1 MTRRLPLLA
10 LPLLLA
16 ACAIPPQGEPP
27 RTLYHYQLAEGE
39 SDRSLTLAEALDRVA
54 SADIV
59 LVGELHTHPALHL
72 LQARLLAGL
81 TERTQADGR
90 AQVLSMEQFSRADQ
104 PTLDA
109 YLAGRIGE
117 AALIRDGNAWPNY
130 PSDYRPLVEFAKA
143 QHLPVIAANA
153 PKPLVSCVGQ
163 EGAAWL
169 DKLPANRRSQVA
181 RTLTL
186 ADDGYR
192 QKFMAS
198 LHHGDADGNARR
210 FAAQTSWD
218 DTMAESMVDYLAT
231 HPGRRIMHIAGNFH
245 VEGGLGIAS
254 RIASRNPALK
264 VALIVPEVGSEGTS
278 ESGQAAAAKAPS
290 GRSADVR
297 VRIAPLPERWL
308 SADEMKQDMGALH
321 QSRSRDCS
329 QWLQP

>member
-1 MTRRLPLLA
+1 MTRRLPLLP

-16 ACAIPPQGEPP
+16 ACATPPQSQPP
-27 RTLYHYQLAEGE
+27 QTLYHYQLGEGTD
-39 SDRSLTLAEALDRVA
+39 DRPLSLAQAVDRVRD
-54 SADIV
+54 ADIV
-59 LVGELHTHPALHL
+59 LVGELHSHPAVHL
-72 LQARLLAGL
+72 LQANLLAELAGMS
-81 TERTQADGR
+81 RVDGR
-90 AQVLSMEQFSRADQ
+90 ALVLSMEQFTRADQ
-104 PTLDA
+104 PVLDA

-117 AALIRDGNAWPNY
+117 STLIRDGHAWPNY

-143 QHLPVIAANA
+143 QQLTVIAANA

-163 EGAAWL
+163 EGPEWL
-169 DKLPANRRSQVA
+169 DKLPASRRSQLA
-181 RTLTL
+181 RELTL
-186 ADDGYR
+186 GDDGYR

-218 DTMAESMVDYLAT
+218 DTMAESMVDYLEQ

-254 RIASRNPALK
+254 RIASRNPALR
-264 VALIVPEVGSEGTS
+264 VALVVPETGSQDGK
-278 ESGQAAAAKAPS
+278 AAP

-297 VRIAPLPERWL
+297 VHIAPLPERWL
-308 SADEMKQDMGALH
+308 NAAEMKQDMGALH

>member
-1 MTRRLPLLA
+1 MIRRLPLLA

-16 ACAIPPQGEPP
+16 ACATPPQAPAP
-27 RTLYHYQLAEGE
+27 HTLYHYQLSEGQ
-39 SDRSLTLAEALDRVA
+39 SDASLSLSQALDRVVD
-54 SADIV
+54 ADIV
-59 LVGELHTHPALHL
+59 LVGELHSHPAVHL

-81 TERTQADGR
+81 AERSRVDGR
-90 AQVLSMEQFSRADQ
+90 GLALSMEQFTRADQ
-104 PTLDA
+104 ATLDA

-117 AALIRDGNAWPNY
+117 SALIREGHAWPNY

-163 EGAAWL
+163 EGPQWL
-169 DKLPANRRSQVA
+169 EKLPASRRSQLA
-181 RTLTL
+181 QTLTL
-186 ADDGYR
+186 GDDGYR

-198 LHHGDADGNARR
+198 MHHGDADSNARR

-218 DTMAESMVDYLAT
+218 DTMAESMVNYLAK
-231 HPGRRIMHIAGNFH
+231 HPGQRIMHIAGNFH

-264 VALIVPEVGSEGTS
+264 VALIVPQTDD
-278 ESGQAAAAKAPS
+278 KAPA
-290 GRSADVR
+290 GRAADVR

-308 SADEMKQDMGALH
+308 NADEMKQDMGALH

>member
-16 ACAIPPQGEPP
+16 ACATPPQSEAP
-27 RTLYHYQLAEGE
+27 RTLYHYQLSEGQSE
-39 SDRSLTLAEALDRVA
+39 QPLNLAQALERVA
-54 SADIV
+54 DADIV
-59 LVGELHTHPALHL
+59 LVGELHTHPAVHL
-72 LQARLLAGL
+72 LQANLLAGL
-81 TERTQADGR
+81 AETSRTDGR
-90 AQVLSMEQFSRADQ
+90 ALVLSMEQFSRADQ
-104 PTLDA
+104 PVLDA

-117 AALIRDGNAWPNY
+117 STLIREGHAWPNY

-143 QHLPVIAANA
+143 QRLSVIAANA

-163 EGAAWL
+163 EGPEWL
-169 DKLPANRRSQVA
+169 DKLPASRRSQLA
-181 RTLTL
+181 RELTL
-186 ADDGYR
+186 SDDPYR

-198 LHHGDADGNARR
+198 MHHGDADGNARR

-218 DTMAESMVDYLAT
+218 DTMAESMVDYLKQ

-264 VALIVPEVGSEGTS
+264 VALIVPETGS
-278 ESGQAAAAKAPS
+278 QPDDKVPA
-290 GRSADVR
+290 GRSAEIR
-297 VRIAPLPERWL
+297 VKISPLPERWL
-308 SADEMKQDMGALH
+308 NADEMKQDMGALH

>member
-16 ACAIPPQGEPP
+16 ACATPPQSQPP
-27 RTLYHYQLAEGE
+27 QTLYHYQLGEGT
-39 SDRSLTLAEALDRVA
+39 DDMPLSLAQAVDKVRD
-54 SADIV
+54 ADIV
-59 LVGELHTHPALHL
+59 LVGELHSHPAVHL
-72 LQARLLAGL
+72 LQANLLAELAGIS
-81 TERTQADGR
+81 RVDGR
-90 AQVLSMEQFSRADQ
+90 GLVLSMEQFSRADQ
-104 PTLDA
+104 PVLDA

-117 AALIRDGNAWPNY
+117 SALIREGHAWPNY
-130 PSDYRPLVEFAKA
+130 PSDYRPLVEFAKE

-163 EGAAWL
+163 EGPEWL
-169 DKLPANRRSQVA
+169 DTLPANRRSQLA

-198 LHHGDADGNARR
+198 MHHGDVDGNARR

-218 DTMAESMVDYLAT
+218 DTMAESMVDYLAK

-264 VALIVPEVGSEGTS
+264 VALIVPQTDDK
-278 ESGQAAAAKAPS
+278 AAP
-290 GRSADVR
+290 GRDADVR

-308 SADEMKQDMGALH
+308 NAEEMKQDMGALH

>member
-16 ACAIPPQGEPP
+16 ACATPPQSQPP
-27 RTLYHYQLAEGE
+27 QTLYHYQLGEGTDD
-39 SDRSLTLAEALDRVA
+39 SPLSLAQAVEKVRD
-54 SADIV
+54 ADIV
-59 LVGELHTHPALHL
+59 LVGELHSHPAVHL
-72 LQARLLAGL
+72 MQANLLAGL
-81 TERTQADGR
+81 GQMSQADGR
-90 AQVLSMEQFSRADQ
+90 ALVLSMEQFSRADQ
-104 PTLDA
+104 PVLDA

-117 AALIRDGNAWPNY
+117 SALIRDGHAWPNY

-143 QHLPVIAANA
+143 QQLTVIAANA

-163 EGAAWL
+163 EGPEWL
-169 DKLPANRRSQVA
+169 DTLPANRRSQLA

-198 LHHGDADGNARR
+198 MHHGDADGNARR

-218 DTMAESMVDYLAT
+218 DTMAESMVDYLAK

-264 VALIVPEVGSEGTS
+264 VALIVPQTDDK
-278 ESGQAAAAKAPS
+278 AAP
-290 GRSADVR
+290 GRDADVR

-308 SADEMKQDMGALH
+308 NAEEMKQDMGALH

>member
-1 MTRRLPLLA
+1 MTRLLSLLT

-16 ACAIPPQGEPP
+16 ACTTVPDDDAG
-27 RTLYHYQLAEGE
+27 TLYHYRLSAGQPDANQGE
-39 SDRSLTLAEALDRVA
+39 LTLTQAVERVA
-54 SADIV
+54 DADIV
-59 LVGELHTHPALHL
+59 LVGELHTHSAVHL

-81 TERTQADGR
+81 ANTSRADGR
-90 AQVLSMEQFSRADQ
+90 GLALSMEQFSRADQ
-104 PTLDA
+104 PVLDA

-130 PSDYRPLVEFAKA
+130 QSDYRPLVEFARQ

-163 EGAAWL
+163 EGPAWL
-169 DKLPANRRSQVA
+169 DKLPAHRRSQLA
-181 RTLTL
+181 RELTLT
-186 ADDGYR
+186 DDPYR

-198 LHHGDADGNARR
+198 LHHGDADDNARR

-218 DTMAESMVDYLAT
+218 DTMAESMVDYLRS
-231 HPGRRIMHIAGNFH
+231 HPGQRIMHIAGNFH
-245 VEGGLGIAS
+245 VEGGLGLAS

-264 VALIVPEVGSEGTS
+264 VALVVPETEAQRDAHAT
-278 ESGQAAAAKAPS
+278 S
-290 GRSADVR
+290 GRTADIR
-297 VRIAPLPERWL
+297 VRISPLPERWL
-308 SADEMKQDMGALH
+308 NADEMKQDMIALH

>member
-1 MTRRLPLLA
+1 MTRLLPLFT

-16 ACAIPPQGEPP
+16 ACTTVPDDDAG
-27 RTLYHYQLAEGE
+27 TLYHYRLSAGQTDAGQGE
-39 SDRSLTLAEALDRVA
+39 LTLTQAVARVA
-54 SADIV
+54 NADIV
-59 LVGELHTHPALHL
+59 LVGELHTHPAVHL

-81 TERTQADGR
+81 ANTSQADGR
-90 AQVLSMEQFSRADQ
+90 GLALSMEQFSRADQ
-104 PTLDA
+104 PVLDA

-130 PSDYRPLVEFAKA
+130 QSDYRPLVEFAKE
-143 QHLPVIAANA
+143 QRLPVIAANA

-163 EGAAWL
+163 EGPAWL
-169 DKLPANRRSQVA
+169 DKLPASRRSQLA
-181 RTLTL
+181 RELTLT
-186 ADDGYR
+186 DDPYR

-218 DTMAESMVDYLAT
+218 DTMAESMVDYLRS
-231 HPGRRIMHIAGNFH
+231 HPGQRIMHIAGNFH
-245 VEGGLGIAS
+245 VEGGLGLAS

-264 VALIVPEVGSEGTS
+264 VALVVPETEPQSDA
-278 ESGQAAAAKAPS
+278 QAPA
-290 GRSADVR
+290 GRTADIR
-297 VRIAPLPERWL
+297 VRISPLPERWL
-308 SADEMKQDMGALH
+308 NADEMKQDMGALH

>member
-1 MTRRLPLLA
+1 M
-10 LPLLLA
+10 
-16 ACAIPPQGEPP
+16 
-27 RTLYHYQLAEGE
+27 
-39 SDRSLTLAEALDRVA
+39 
-54 SADIV
+54 
-59 LVGELHTHPALHL
+59 GELHTHPAVHL

-81 TERTQADGR
+81 EEASRADGR
-90 AQVLSMEQFSRADQ
+90 ALVLSMEQFSRADQ
-104 PTLDA
+104 AVVDA

-130 PSDYRPLVEFAKA
+130 QSDYRPLVEFAK
-143 QHLPVIAANA
+143 QHHLPVIAANA

-163 EGAAWL
+163 EGPQWL
-169 DKLPANRRSQVA
+169 DKLPANRRSQLA
-181 RTLTL
+181 RELTLT
-186 ADDGYR
+186 DDGYR

-218 DTMAESMVDYLAT
+218 DTMAESMVDYLAK
-231 HPGRRIMHIAGNFH
+231 HPGQQIMHIAGNFH

-264 VALIVPEVGSEGTS
+264 VALVVPRTDETS
-278 ESGQAAAAKAPS
+278 VADPA
-290 GRSADVR
+290 ADVQ
-297 VRIAPLPERWL
+297 VTIMPLPKRWQN
-308 SADEMKQDMGALH
+308 SDEMKQDMGALH